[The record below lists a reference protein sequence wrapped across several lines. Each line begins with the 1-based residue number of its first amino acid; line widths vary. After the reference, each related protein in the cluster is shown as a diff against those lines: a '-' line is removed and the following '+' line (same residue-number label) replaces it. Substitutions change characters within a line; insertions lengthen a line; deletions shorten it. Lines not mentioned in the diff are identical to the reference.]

1 MVMTPPSLHGAETAR
16 AGRAITLPGCV
27 TLASSARPGSYQ
39 ARARTPAISSGT
51 FSFKLVR

>member
-1 MVMTPPSLHGAETAR
+1 MTPLSLHGAETAR
-16 AGRAITLPGCV
+16 AGRAITLPGYV

-39 ARARTPAISSGT
+39 ARARTPAISSGA